1 MGPAAPAV
9 WLGME
14 RAVAGLSPDQS
25 MQKGGGCTCVT
36 PSGTRLFP
44 GGLGAR
50 LPLRLPLWAS
60 IHAGGAPLALF
71 GINLG
76 KGSYA
81 PPEQGRTRD
90 WPLGSHH
97 CRGRLAEGDF
107 AYSIHHNN
115 AGVQR
120 LQPVASNTSHQRDV
134 SHWHI

>member
-9 WLGME
+9 WLGVE
-14 RAVAGLSPDQS
+14 RAVAGLSPEQS
-25 MQKGGGCTCVT
+25 MNSLRGCCICVT

-76 KGSYA
+76 KGR
-81 PPEQGRTRD
+81 QGLIRTARTRAH
-90 WPLGSHH
+90 PGLAFGKSSLPRANG
-97 CRGRLAEGDF
+97 RG
-107 AYSIHHNN
+107 
-115 AGVQR
+115 
-120 LQPVASNTSHQRDV
+120 
-134 SHWHI
+134 